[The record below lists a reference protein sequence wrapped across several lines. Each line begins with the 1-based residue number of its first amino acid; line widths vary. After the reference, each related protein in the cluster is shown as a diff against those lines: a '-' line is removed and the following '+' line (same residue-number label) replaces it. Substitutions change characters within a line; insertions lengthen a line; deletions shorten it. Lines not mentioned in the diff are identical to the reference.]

1 MREVITLMN
10 NIIVLRFTENTV
22 STAERIKQLAGI
34 INSNPSYRYAILS
47 APGKSADDDIKA
59 TDVLYMCH
67 SQFTNGEDYHNML
80 GRLRNI
86 YTRIING
93 LGINFDLES
102 EIKEIERGLISGR
115 KADFIASRGE
125 YLISKIFAQFIG
137 WDFIDAGDII
147 YFTSDG
153 TLDNDKTFKAAS
165 ERLKH
170 SDHAVIPS
178 FYGTL
183 MSNGKH
189 VKTFPRG
196 QCDTT
201 GAVVT
206 RAVNAD
212 YLEKWMYKTRPY
224 SADPSIVKDPHVIRN
239 ITYNEVLELNYMG
252 IKVFE
257 DDVALILR
265 NNGIPVLIRTLFY
278 PDEEGTLVS
287 PELPEGISRNVAVC
301 IAGRKNFSVI
311 HIDKFGLNKQKDFG
325 QKLFSIFAR
334 YNVACEHTLSGI
346 HKVSI
351 VIKSPMFDL
360 RRREI
365 MQDIKN
371 ELEANSVTFDR
382 NLSLIAVI
390 GSGMG
395 TVHGVFEK
403 VFRAL
408 ADAHVKV
415 HMIDQGS
422 DDTSI
427 ILGVYDEEFD
437 KSVNALYEAMILN

>member
-1 MREVITLMN
+1 MN
-10 NIIVLRFTENTV
+10 NTIVLRFTENTI
-22 STAERIKQLAGI
+22 SSAERIKQAAQI
-34 INSNPSYRYAILS
+34 AKSNPAYRYAILS
-47 APGKSADDDIKA
+47 APGKSSSDDIKV

-67 SQFTNGEDYHNML
+67 SQFINGEDYHDML
-80 GRLRNI
+80 GRLRTT
-86 YTRIING
+86 YERIIEG
-93 LGINFDLES
+93 LEIDFDLDG
-102 EIKEIERGLISGR
+102 EIKEIEKSLISGR
-115 KADFIASRGE
+115 NADFIASRGE

-137 WDFIDAGDII
+137 WDFIDAEEII
-147 YFTSDG
+147 FFRKDG
-153 TLDNDKTFKAAS
+153 KLDDDKTFQAAS
-165 ERLKH
+165 ERLKR
-170 SDHAVIPS
+170 SEHAVIPS
-178 FYGTL
+178 FYGTV
-183 MSNGKH
+183 MNNGKH

-201 GAVVT
+201 GAVVS

-224 SADPSIVKDPHVIRN
+224 SADPAVVKDPQIIRN

-265 NNGIPVLIRTLFY
+265 DNKIPVRIRTLFY
-278 PDEEGTLVS
+278 PDDEGTLVS
-287 PELPEGISRNVAVC
+287 LELPENISRSVAVC
-301 IAGRKNFSVI
+301 IAGRKNFNVV
-311 HIDKFGLNKQKDFG
+311 HIEKFGLNKQKDFG
-325 QKLFSIFAR
+325 KKLFSIFER

-351 VIKSPMFDL
+351 VLKSPMFHI

-365 MQDIKN
+365 MEDLKN
-371 ELEANSVTFDR
+371 ELEADSVEFDR

-390 GSGMG
+390 GNGMG

-403 VFRAL
+403 VFSAL
-408 ADAHVKV
+408 ARANVKV

-422 DDTSI
+422 DEASI
-427 ILGVYDEEFD
+427 ILGVYDEDFD
-437 KSVNALYEAMILN
+437 SAVNALYESMILN

>member
-1 MREVITLMN
+1 MN

-22 STAERIKQLAGI
+22 STAERIKQLAQI
-34 INSNPSYRYAILS
+34 AKSNPAYRYAIVS
-47 APGKSADDDIKA
+47 APGKGAEDDIKV

-67 SQFTNGEDYHNML
+67 SQFINGEDYHDML
-80 GRLRNI
+80 GRLRKT
-86 YTRIING
+86 YSRIIEG
-93 LGINFDLES
+93 LGINFDLEG

-115 KADFIASRGE
+115 KADYIASRGE
-125 YLISKIFAQFIG
+125 YLIGKIIAEFFG
-137 WDFIDAGDII
+137 WDFIDAGEII
-147 YFTSDG
+147 FFNSDG
-153 TLDNDKTFKAAS
+153 TLDNDKTFRTAG
-165 ERLKH
+165 ERLKR

-178 FYGTL
+178 FYGTV
-183 MSNGKH
+183 MGNH

-201 GAVVT
+201 GAVVS

-224 SADPSIVKDPHVIRN
+224 SADPSIVKDPQVIKN
-239 ITYNEVLELNYMG
+239 ITYNEVIELNYMG

-265 NNGIPVLIRTLFY
+265 NNAIPVRIRTLCY

-287 PELPEGISRNVAVC
+287 PELPENISRNVAVC
-301 IAGRKNFSVI
+301 IAGRKNFNVI
-311 HIDKFGLNKQKDFG
+311 HIEKFGLNKQKDFG
-325 QKLFSIFAR
+325 QKLFSIFAK

-351 VIKSPMFDL
+351 VLKSPMFDL

-365 MQDIKN
+365 MEDIKN
-371 ELEANSVTFDR
+371 ELEADSVVFDR

-395 TVHGVFEK
+395 IVHGVFEK
-403 VFRAL
+403 VFAAL
-408 ADAHVKV
+408 ASSNVKV

-422 DDTSI
+422 DENSI
-427 ILGVYDEEFD
+427 ILGVYDEDFD
-437 KSVNALYEAMILN
+437 RAVNSLYEAMIQNKD

>member
-1 MREVITLMN
+1 MN
-10 NIIVLRFTENTV
+10 NTIVLRFTENTV
-22 STAERIKQLAGI
+22 SSAERIKKLAEI
-34 INSNPSYRYAILS
+34 IRSNPSYRYAILS
-47 APGKSADDDIKA
+47 APGKSADDEIKV

-67 SQFTNGEDYHNML
+67 SQFINGEDYHDML
-80 GRLRNI
+80 GRLRKT
-86 YTRIING
+86 YTRIIEG
-93 LGINFDLES
+93 LGINFDLDGEL
-102 EIKEIERGLISGR
+102 KEIEKGLVSGR
-115 KADFIASRGE
+115 KADYIASRGE
-125 YLISKIFAQFIG
+125 YLICKIFAEFMG

-147 YFTSDG
+147 FFDSDG
-153 TLDNDKTFKAAS
+153 TLDNDKTFSAAS
-165 ERLKH
+165 ERLKR
-170 SDHAVIPS
+170 SEHAVIPS

-183 MSNGKH
+183 MANGKH

-201 GAVVT
+201 GAVVS

-252 IKVFE
+252 VKVFE

-265 NNGIPVLIRTLFY
+265 NNGIPVLIRTLSN
-278 PDEEGTLVS
+278 PDDEGTLVS
-287 PELPEGISRNVAVC
+287 PELPENISRSVAVC
-301 IAGRKNFSVI
+301 IAGRKNFNVI
-311 HIDKFGLNKQKDFG
+311 HIEKFGLNKQKDFG
-325 QKLFSIFAR
+325 QKLFSIFAK

-346 HKVSI
+346 HKVSL

-365 MQDIKN
+365 MEDIKN
-371 ELEANSVTFDR
+371 ELEADSVVFDR

-390 GSGMG
+390 GKGMG
-395 TVHGVFEK
+395 TVYGMFEK

-408 ADAHVKV
+408 ADANTKV

-422 DDTSI
+422 DDMSI
-427 ILGVYDEEFD
+427 ILGVYDEDFD
-437 KSVNALYEAMILN
+437 RAVNALYETMILN